1 MTSAAA
7 RRFDSQPVPAM
18 IAGAAL
24 LLDPA
29 GAVWWADEDTLVVAD
44 LHLEKGSSLAGR
56 GRLLPPYDTAATL
69 AALAGLVRRYSPARV
84 IALGDSFHDAEGP
97 ERLAAADRARLT
109 EIMAGRDWLWIE
121 GNHDGGAAAML
132 GGSCRDEAGIGSL
145 TFRHA
150 PSPEDAAG
158 SVSGHLH
165 PAAKV
170 RVRGMTF
177 RRRCFAADHERLV
190 VPA

>member
-1 MTSAAA
+1 
-7 RRFDSQPVPAM
+7 
-18 IAGAAL
+18 
-24 LLDPA
+24 
-29 GAVWWADEDTLVVAD
+29 
-44 LHLEKGSSLAGR
+44 
-56 GRLLPPYDTAATL
+56 
-69 AALAGLVRRYSPARV
+69 
-84 IALGDSFHDAEGP
+84 
-97 ERLAAADRARLT
+97 
-109 EIMAGRDWLWIE
+109 
-121 GNHDGGAAAML
+121 
-132 GGSCRDEAGIGSL
+132 L

-190 VPA
+190 VPAFGAYTGGLNVLDAAFAGLFSPASFRAFLIGGETVHAVPAARLIRD